1 MRLLHFLSFVSLSS
15 AFLLPSLPSSSSP
28 LSKRGRALASSA
40 SEELSRKEKSKEQV
54 RSLLKGLGELDDED
68 GPSESGSSKRKE
80 KREGVDAARRALAD
94 KDKMKLEPE
103 SVFFEGAPHWSEVV
117 VPAISILT
125 VIGIIPFASSVARQI
140 WVKYKITSRRISV
153 TSGVG
158 GKDLTEV
165 IYADIER
172 INYVFRAFGTTGD
185 MVLFLRDGAKLE
197 IRSLPNFRDVYNYIR
212 SQLDDDAREQ
222 TPALPEPK

>member
-1 MRLLHFLSFVSLSS
+1 MRVLPLISLFSLSS
-15 AFLLPSLPSSSSP
+15 AFLLPTLPSSTSP
-28 LSKRGRALASSA
+28 LSSTRGRALASSA

-54 RSLLKGLGELDDED
+54 RSLLKGLGELDDGEN
-68 GPSESGSSKRKE
+68 SESTGSKRKE
-80 KREGVDAARRALAD
+80 KREGLEAARRALSD
-94 KDKMKLEPE
+94 KDSMKLEPE
-103 SVFFEGAPHWSEVV
+103 VVFFEGPPHWSEVV

-140 WVKYKITSRRISV
+140 WVKYKITSRRVSV

-172 INYVFRAFGTTGD
+172 VNYVFRSFGTTGD
-185 MVLFLRDGAKLE
+185 MVLFLRDGAKVE
-197 IRSLPNFRDVYNYIR
+197 MRSIPNFREVYTYIR
-212 SQLDDDAREQ
+212 DMLDEDAKAK
-222 TPALPEPK
+222 TAVLPELK